1 MAVWVVKIL
10 MNLWNYS
17 TAANGEYS
25 IIMLFII
32 VLLNLFIN
40 IHHLYSFWLSIH
52 SFLLILC
59 AIVLTSVENR
69 REIALF
75 LTILFILLTCIHLYS
90 SLVFILTY
98 YSFISCIVHANVLTC
113 VENPSEIV
121 QILTF
126 YSSLLTLFITVSYSL
141 MLLFIKNTRDY
152 LILQYTTEKYYYYPK
167 NPSKGMKIMKMTI
180 IHHFTHS
187 FTYRN
192 YSSRTK

>member
-90 SLVFILTY
+90 SLVFILPS
-98 YSFISCIVHANVLTC
+98 YSFISWIIHANVLTF
-113 VENPSEIV
+113 VENPREIAR
-121 QILTF
+121 ILTF
-126 YSSLLTLFITVSYSL
+126 YSSYSPVFIY
-141 MLLFIKNTRDY
+141 
-152 LILQYTTEKYYYYPK
+152 
-167 NPSKGMKIMKMTI
+167 
-180 IHHFTHS
+180 IHHWYSSSLHIHS
-187 FTYRN
+187 FHE
-192 YSSRTK
+192 